1 MKTPVT
7 PVLLKNLR
15 RYRRLT
21 QAEASEAI
29 GISPRSCSDYEHG
42 RRRVSLEILIRF
54 ARLYDV
60 SLDYLTGA
68 TLIRDVFPRF

>member
-42 RRRVSLEILIRF
+42 RRRVSL
-54 ARLYDV
+54 
-60 SLDYLTGA
+60 DYLTGA